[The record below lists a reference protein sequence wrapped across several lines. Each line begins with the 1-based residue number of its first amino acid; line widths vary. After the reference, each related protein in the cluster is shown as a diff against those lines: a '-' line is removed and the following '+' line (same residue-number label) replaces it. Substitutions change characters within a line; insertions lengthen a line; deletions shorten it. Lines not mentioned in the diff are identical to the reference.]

1 MLRREV
7 VDRARFNGHPD
18 LIVQGRYPNNAV
30 ASGHDGIEIK
40 STLKE
45 GGAVDTHGAREQWM
59 CVFVYGT
66 DRLTEPARDRAPM
79 RFREVYLGHVTV
91 SDFRRNPR
99 GELGTRTATLDRAG
113 IRKLR
118 SNWIYKVER
127 T

>member
-1 MLRREV
+1 M

-45 GGAVDTHGAREQWM
+45 GGAVNTHGAREQWM

-66 DRLTEPARDRAPM
+66 DRLTEPALTGLP
-79 RFREVYLGHVTV
+79 
-91 SDFRRNPR
+91 
-99 GELGTRTATLDRAG
+99 
-113 IRKLR
+113 
-118 SNWIYKVER
+118 
-127 T
+127 